1 VTKPARIA
9 LGIGAAALAC
19 AALAAAATGVARL
32 VAAWTAVACAV
43 AAAAYVANRP
53 AWLGKRDGRHAPH
66 AVVVLPYLLAFRT
79 ACALMRWWRAPD
91 LPTEVA
97 PGLWVSGRLAPADVP
112 PSVTWVVDLVA
123 EYPASRPMR
132 ALPGYR
138 SVLVLDGGHP
148 PDLEAFLAL
157 VGELA
162 DAEGDV
168 LVHCDSGR
176 GRAPTVAAAL
186 LVARGLVPDEWA
198 AVAHIRARRPI
209 AAPTRSDLA
218 FLARVA
224 PALRAIAAA
233 RGTRRDPDE
242 AIALVAAP

>member
-9 LGIGAAALAC
+9 LGIGVAAVAC
-19 AALAAAATGVARL
+19 AAVAAAASGVARL
-32 VAAWTAVACAV
+32 VAAWTALACAV

-53 AWLGKRDGRHAPH
+53 TWLGKRDGRLAPH

-79 ACALMRWWRAPD
+79 ACGLMRRWRPPD
-91 LPTEVA
+91 APTEVA

-112 PSVTWVVDLVA
+112 PAVTWVVDLIA
-123 EYPASRPMR
+123 EYPAPR
-132 ALPGYR
+132 ALRGLPGYR
-138 SVLVLDGGHP
+138 NLLVLDGGHP
-148 PDLEAFLAL
+148 PDVAAFLAL
-157 VGELA
+157 VRELL

-186 LVARGLVPDEWA
+186 LVARGVAPDTA
-198 AVAHIRARRPI
+198 TAVAHVRARRPV

-233 RGTRRDPDE
+233 RDRQAGDADAPDR
-242 AIALVAAP
+242 VAAP